1 MVDLTAGALA
11 IRAAKTA
18 YDLWKENRAEAALGL
33 TDDAKAV
40 LKSMQSDT
48 TGNGVLLDAT
58 GIGSSGLPLVNPYQS
73 GEVVR
78 TTRRVVAEL
87 EAKGLIEPHRTERGT
102 RGIKLTHLGWILDPQ
117 TGKADKVG

>member
-1 MVDLTAGALA
+1 MTDE
-11 IRAAKTA
+11 AKT
-18 YDLWKENRAEAALGL
+18 L
-33 TDDAKAV
+33 

-48 TGNGVLLDAT
+48 TGNGILQDIT
-58 GIGSSGLPLVNPYQS
+58 GMGTNAVHLANPYQ
-73 GEVVR
+73 GNGTIE

-102 RGIKLTHLGWILDPQ
+102 GGIKLTHLGWILDPE

>member
-1 MVDLTAGALA
+1 M
-11 IRAAKTA
+11 
-18 YDLWKENRAEAALGL
+18 
-33 TDDAKAV
+33 TDDAKAM

-58 GIGSSGLPLVNPYQS
+58 GIGTRALRLLNPYQGS
-73 GEVVR
+73 EVVE

-87 EAKGLIEPHRTERGT
+87 EAKGLIEPHETERGR
-102 RGIKLTHLGWILDPQ
+102 RGIKLTHLGWILDPA

>member
-1 MVDLTAGALA
+1 MVDLTAGALV

-18 YDLWKENRAEAALGL
+18 YDLWKENRAEAALAL

-40 LKSMQSDT
+40 LKSMQSDP
-48 TGNGVLLDAT
+48 TGNGVLLDMT
-58 GIGSSGLPLVNPYQS
+58 GMGTSGLSLQSPYH
-73 GEVVR
+73 GEDTVK

-87 EAKGLIEPHRTERGT
+87 EAKGLIEPHRTERGSQ
-102 RGIKLTHLGWILDPQ
+102 GIKLTHLGWILDPQ